1 MKLTLSA
8 EQQQVCDLIR
18 AGENVF
24 VDAVAGSGKSTTIL
38 FIAQSLPHLK
48 ICMVTYNSQ
57 LCKEIRQKVD
67 EMKLDN
73 NMYVHTY
80 HSINVQYYLHSGYN
94 DTSMRRVLREN
105 MPPIDPQ
112 SIPQINLLVVD
123 EAQDMTE
130 LYFKFLVKFCTD
142 HHTKYPDTVIQVL
155 ILGDRMQGL
164 YEFKGSDTRFLTRA
178 DELWRNKVFVK
189 PASWHKCTLRMSY
202 RITDEMGY
210 FVNNVMLGS
219 DRMLTCRGGVPVLY
233 LRRYAG
239 DAVNYIRTEIRALI
253 RETGALPGDFFIL
266 AASVKSASPN
276 SATTLLENALVEM
289 GIPCYVPSFD
299 EDKIDEKIIDGKV
312 VFSTF
317 HSVKGRQRKYVFVL
331 GFDHQYFEWYGRDLC
346 PEECPNTLY
355 VACTRATHGLF
366 LVECNGRPLKFLQMS
381 LSQIKSQPFV
391 KFEGI
396 VQSVFPEPNKRDKD
410 VITRNVTPTELIRFI
425 PENVLEQIVPILD
438 TIFVRETPEPSET
451 DVIEI
456 PSMIETS
463 PGQYEDVSDLN
474 GIAIPAVYFEHLF
487 SDAAE
492 HPPVY
497 RENSLASIADAG
509 KQLREYIV
517 KYLEDDKRGTSFL
530 YRLSKNVISNY
541 KCENMSDY
549 LYLTNICCAI
559 KEKIHFKVKQITHYG
574 WLAPDTIQR
583 FFERMNRVF
592 GEDCFDD
599 GGELDASTEVSII
612 SNDLDHT
619 KIDQTLAAHMSALN
633 DEGVTELFRF
643 SARVDVV
650 IPGGDWELK
659 CTSDLTSDHFIQVVI
674 YAWLRRM
681 TTGTRMFR
689 IMNIKTGEIRR
700 LDAETDQLTEIVVLL
715 LEAKYRRNKVH
726 TDEDFMASLV

>member
-1 MKLTLSA
+1 
-8 EQQQVCDLIR
+8 
-18 AGENVF
+18 
-24 VDAVAGSGKSTTIL
+24 
-38 FIAQSLPHLK
+38 
-48 ICMVTYNSQ
+48 
-57 LCKEIRQKVD
+57 
-67 EMKLDN
+67 
-73 NMYVHTY
+73 
-80 HSINVQYYLHSGYN
+80 
-94 DTSMRRVLREN
+94 
-105 MPPIDPQ
+105 
-112 SIPQINLLVVD
+112 
-123 EAQDMTE
+123 
-130 LYFKFLVKFCTD
+130 
-142 HHTKYPDTVIQVL
+142 
-155 ILGDRMQGL
+155 
-164 YEFKGSDTRFLTRA
+164 
-178 DELWRNKVFVK
+178 
-189 PASWHKCTLRMSY
+189 
-202 RITDEMGY
+202 
-210 FVNNVMLGS
+210 
-219 DRMLTCRGGVPVLY
+219 
-233 LRRYAG
+233 
-239 DAVNYIRTEIRALI
+239 
-253 RETGALPGDFFIL
+253 
-266 AASVKSASPN
+266 
-276 SATTLLENALVEM
+276 
-289 GIPCYVPSFD
+289 
-299 EDKIDEKIIDGKV
+299 
-312 VFSTF
+312 
-317 HSVKGRQRKYVFVL
+317 
-331 GFDHQYFEWYGRDLC
+331 
-346 PEECPNTLY
+346 
-355 VACTRATHGLF
+355 
-366 LVECNGRPLKFLQMS
+366 
-381 LSQIKSQPFV
+381 
-391 KFEGI
+391 
-396 VQSVFPEPNKRDKD
+396 
-410 VITRNVTPTELIRFI
+410 
-425 PENVLEQIVPILD
+425 LD

-541 KCENMSDY
+541 KCENVSDY

-619 KIDQTLAAHMSALN
+619 KIDQTLAAHMSASN

-700 LDAETDQLTEIVVLL
+700 LEAETDQLTEIVVLL